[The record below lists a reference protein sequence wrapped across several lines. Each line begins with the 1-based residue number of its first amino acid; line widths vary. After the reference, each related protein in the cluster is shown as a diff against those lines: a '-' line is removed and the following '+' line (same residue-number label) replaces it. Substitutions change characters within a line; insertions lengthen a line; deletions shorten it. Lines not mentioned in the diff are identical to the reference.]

1 MKIGMNDYISK
12 PFKIEDL
19 LEKIV
24 KLCDLQNI
32 NNNYS

>member
-12 PFKIEDL
+12 PFKIEDF
-19 LEKIV
+19 LENIV